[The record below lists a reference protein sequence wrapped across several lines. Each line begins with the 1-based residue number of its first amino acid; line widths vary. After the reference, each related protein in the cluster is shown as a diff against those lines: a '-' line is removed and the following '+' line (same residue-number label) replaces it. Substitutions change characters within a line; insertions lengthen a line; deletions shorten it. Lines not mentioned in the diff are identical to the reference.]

1 MKCLLKKFEE
11 LKHESGFFLCEELD
25 NFFDELDSIAIE
37 EMTGEWRLEYLL
49 TEGTGS
55 ILEVFLRN
63 FPILKLYGK
72 RFINRNNVK
81 AWIYS
86 FFGLKF
92 SVPLATAVLRKIEF
106 RGKVSASMIYN
117 YLPMIDYFRKV
128 NDDIVMGIMEI
139 KGKVSV
145 YFYLTKRK

>member
-1 MKCLLKKFEE
+1 
-11 LKHESGFFLCEELD
+11 
-25 NFFDELDSIAIE
+25 
-37 EMTGEWRLEYLL
+37 MTGEWRLEYLL

-92 SVPLATAVLRKIEF
+92 SVPLATAVLRKVEF
-106 RGKVSASMIYN
+106 RGKISASMIYN

-145 YFYLTKRK
+145 YFYLTKGK